1 MESEKDSEKRKD
13 NEKEKNKENKDGQ
26 KEKNSTNLFKEMDF
40 TDDDI
45 KDKESFTSERASE
58 QSERRMYV
66 HEGSYSQSSSSG
78 DEANKFSSGEY
89 DPFLDPY
96 RSSQKNYPPNGPVLS
111 GTLTPFKLP
120 PRSASAPLSE
130 RKEDKSS
137 KVKSTRDDNAKAT
150 VTDFLPS
157 VRGGDDKTF
166 NTTIGDEKRRD
177 RDRDRDRDRENC
189 KADTVSLTAN
199 PMLSN
204 NDKGGRESRSS
215 SQSTQPS
222 QLSQSDSSD
231 KAPEKKQKIKLTELA
246 SKGIESSQLLDL
258 GSSPAFEKI
267 QRREEQII
275 AQRERENERT
285 KKRHLGVMANSD
297 LAELLARPVRHSSSS
312 SLSRGERDRV
322 GRRRTGISA
331 VTKEQK
337 EEGNSPKNVP
347 KQSVSTGDS
356 NTTSANTAANRTHFG
371 SDSNPSGA
379 NLSTSRRYFHLELVD
394 PQLNFLDTKSHS
406 SLIMVSGRS
415 SLEGHR

>member
-1 MESEKDSEKRKD
+1 MESDRDS
-13 NEKEKNKENKDGQ
+13 EKEKNKDIDKKRKGQ
-26 KEKNSTNLFKEMDF
+26 KEKEAINLFKETDT

-45 KDKESFTSERASE
+45 KDKESCTSEI
-58 QSERRMYV
+58 SERRTYV
-66 HEGSYSQSSSSG
+66 QEAAYSQSSSSG
-78 DEANKFSSGEY
+78 DEGNKYPLGEY

-96 RSSQKNYPPNGPVLS
+96 RSSQKNYPTHGPVLS

-137 KVKSTRDDNAKAT
+137 KLKSTRDDNAKAT

-157 VRGGDDKTF
+157 VRTSGDDIKSFTSVG
-166 NTTIGDEKRRD
+166 GDEKRRD
-177 RDRDRDRDRENC
+177 RDRDRDSHRDRESC
-189 KADTVSLTAN
+189 KADTVASTAN
-199 PMLSN
+199 PMLSKN
-204 NDKGGRESRSS
+204 EKGGRDTRSS
-215 SQSTQPS
+215 SQCTQPS

-231 KAPEKKQKIKLTELA
+231 NAPEKKQKIKLTELA

-267 QRREEQII
+267 QRREELIT
-275 AQRERENERT
+275 AQREREIDKM
-285 KKRHLGVMANSD
+285 KKRNLGVMANSD

-331 VTKEQK
+331 VTKEPK
-337 EEGNSPKNVP
+337 TEGGHSPKNVQKP
-347 KQSVSTGDS
+347 SVCTADS
-356 NTTSANTAANRTHFG
+356 NTTSANTAANRQHFG

-406 SLIMVSGRS
+406 SLIMVSSRS